1 MDPTARLQR
10 VFEEVQ
16 AIVDGVTPEQM
27 DAPTPCREW
36 DVRALLNHL
45 TGAVVMFGHA
55 LTGVGSA
62 SSDGDVTGNDPAEMF
77 RQATRTTLGA
87 WKQPGA
93 LERTLALPM
102 GEVPGAFAININ
114 LMDTYVHGLDLAVA
128 TGQEDK
134 VDPEMAETA
143 LALAKEMGLDKF
155 RMPGVF
161 GPEVPCAETTT
172 PHRRLLAFLGRDV
185 E

>member
-1 MDPTARLQR
+1 MDATAQLER

-36 DVRALLNHL
+36 DVRALLDHM
-45 TGAVVMFGHA
+45 TGAVMMFGQA
-55 LTGVGSA
+55 LTGVSGPSPA
-62 SSDGDVTGNDPAEMF
+62 DDVVGRDPAETF

-87 WKQPGA
+87 WRQPGA
-93 LERTLALPM
+93 MERTLKLPM
-102 GEVPGAFAININ
+102 GEVPGALAININ
-114 LMDTYVHGLDLAVA
+114 LMDAYVHGLDLAVA

-134 VDPEMAETA
+134 VEPEMAESA

-161 GPEVPCAETTT
+161 GPEVPCAETAT
-172 PHRRLLAFLGRDV
+172 PHRRLLAFLGRNV